1 MKLAG
6 YTLAMSET
14 RILRLGLPKGSLQEA
29 TFNLFRKAGWDFK
42 IPTGRSYEPISD
54 DPELQA
60 ILLRPQEIPLY
71 VQDGILDAGIT
82 GYDWIQD
89 CGADVH
95 EVIELQY
102 SKTTRNPIRIV
113 IAVHN
118 DSPFQTVRDLHG
130 RRIATEYVRLTQR
143 YLQQHGVEAHVEFS
157 WGACEVKVPNLV
169 DAIVVNTETGSSL
182 RAHNLRVLEV
192 ILYSTTRLIA
202 NHTAWQDPSK
212 REKIESIALMLQGA
226 LNAGQ
231 LVGLKMNVHES
242 NLDAVLAELPA
253 LRKPTLAPLSD
264 KGWYAV
270 ETILDENLVREII
283 PKLRKAGAE
292 GLVEYPLNK
301 VIP

>member
-1 MKLAG
+1 
-6 YTLAMSET
+6 MSQE
-14 RILRLGLPKGSLQEA
+14 RKLRLGLPKGSLQEA

-42 IPTGRSYEPISD
+42 IPSGRSYEPISD
-54 DPELQA
+54 DAELEA
-60 ILLRPQEIPLY
+60 VLLRPQEIPLY
-71 VQDGILDAGIT
+71 VQDGVLDAGIT

-89 CGADVH
+89 CGANVR
-95 EVIELQY
+95 EVSELQY
-102 SKTTRNPIRIV
+102 SKTTRNPIRVV

-118 DSPFQTVRDLHG
+118 DSPIRSIHDLQG
-130 RRIATEYVRLTQR
+130 KRIATEYVRLTRR
-143 YLQQHGVEAHVEFS
+143 YLQQHGIDAHVEFS
-157 WGACEVKVPNLV
+157 WGACEVKVPHLV

-182 RAHNLRVLEV
+182 RAHNLRILEV

-202 NHTAWQDPSK
+202 NHTAWQDPFK
-212 REKIESIALMLQGA
+212 REKIESLALMLQGA
-226 LNAGQ
+226 LNAEQ
-231 LVGLKMNVHES
+231 MVGLKMNVHES

-253 LRKPTLAPLSD
+253 LRKPTLSPLSD

-270 ETILDENLVREII
+270 ETIIDESRVREII

>member
-1 MKLAG
+1 
-6 YTLAMSET
+6 MSET

-242 NLDAVLAELPA
+242 NLDAVLAQLPA

>member
-1 MKLAG
+1 
-6 YTLAMSET
+6 MSQE
-14 RILRLGLPKGSLQEA
+14 RKLRLGLPKGSLQEA

-42 IPTGRSYEPISD
+42 IPSGRSYEPISD
-54 DPELQA
+54 DAELEA
-60 ILLRPQEIPLY
+60 VLLRPQEIPLY
-71 VQDGILDAGIT
+71 VQDGVLDAGIT

-89 CGADVH
+89 CGANVR
-95 EVIELQY
+95 EVSELQY
-102 SKTTRNPIRIV
+102 SKTTRNPIRVV

-118 DSPFQTVRDLHG
+118 DSPIRSIHDLQG
-130 RRIATEYVRLTQR
+130 KRIATEYVRLTQR
-143 YLQQHGVEAHVEFS
+143 YLQQRGIDAHVEFS
-157 WGACEVKVPNLV
+157 WGACEVKVPHLV

-182 RAHNLRVLEV
+182 RAHNLRILEV

-202 NHTAWQDPSK
+202 NHTAWQDPFK
-212 REKIESIALMLQGA
+212 REKIESLALMLQGA
-226 LNAGQ
+226 LNAEQ
-231 LVGLKMNVHES
+231 MVGLKMNVHES

-253 LRKPTLAPLSD
+253 LRKPTLSPLSD

-270 ETILDENLVREII
+270 ETILDESRVREII

>member
-1 MKLAG
+1 
-6 YTLAMSET
+6 MSDA
-14 RILRLGLPKGSLQEA
+14 RKLRLGLPKGSLQEA

-42 IPTGRSYEPISD
+42 VPSGRSYEPISD
-54 DPELQA
+54 DTELEA

-71 VQDGILDAGIT
+71 VQDGVLDAGIT

-89 CGADVH
+89 CGAQVH
-95 EVIELQY
+95 EVLELQY
-102 SKTTRNPIRIV
+102 SKNTRNPIRVV

-118 DSPFQTVRDLHG
+118 DSPIQSAADLQG
-130 RRIATEYVRLTQR
+130 KRIATEYVRLTER
-143 YLQQHGVEAHVEFS
+143 YLQERGVQAHVEFS

-182 RAHNLRVLEV
+182 RAHNLRILEV
-192 ILYSTTRLIA
+192 ILHSTTRLIA
-202 NHTAWQDPSK
+202 NPAAWQDPFK
-212 REKIESIALMLQGA
+212 RDKIESLALMLQGA
-226 LNAGQ
+226 LNAAK

-242 NLDAVLAELPA
+242 HLDAVLAELPA

-264 KGWYAV
+264 KGWYAI
-270 ETILDENLVREII
+270 ETILDEGQVREII